1 MGHVAV
7 EGGPIC
13 KATSNVYK
21 GLCLID
27 DSCDIVCKREGFH
40 RGNCKG
46 LLHANEAEG
55 CVLEPEARK
64 PEINVFQILSFGQL
78 MTQQKTILKK
88 PVPIAQR
95 TSHGSLHIKWIF
107 FDPLELAQFKEQVMK
122 PIYVMPWWPSEAIM
136 GN

>member
-1 MGHVAV
+1 MERFSRSVSTVVFLILILLATEMGAVAV

-46 LLHANEAEG
+46 FLRK
-55 CVLEPEARK
+55 CVCTNPC
-64 PEINVFQILSFGQL
+64 
-78 MTQQKTILKK
+78 
-88 PVPIAQR
+88 
-95 TSHGSLHIKWIF
+95 
-107 FDPLELAQFKEQVMK
+107 
-122 PIYVMPWWPSEAIM
+122 
-136 GN
+136 